1 MGLAVSSSS
10 SVSISKFFF
19 LAAILFLKK
28 KIFISAFKKKK
39 KKKKGSVLGDLLN
52 QDCNITDQLLTYLL
66 FADLLEADCF
76 LAGFSGFGWAGVTLA
91 ALAVFCLGFG

>member
-10 SVSISKFFF
+10 SVSISKVFF
-19 LAAILFLKK
+19 LAAILFLKQ
-28 KIFISAFKKKK
+28 KIFISALK
-39 KKKKGSVLGDLLN
+39 KKKKGSMLSDLLN

>member
-10 SVSISKFFF
+10 SVSISKVFF
-19 LAAILFLKK
+19 LAAILFLKPK
-28 KIFISAFKKKK
+28 RFISAFKKK

>member
-10 SVSISKFFF
+10 SVSISKVFF
-19 LAAILFLKK
+19 LAAILFFKTK
-28 KIFISAFKKKK
+28 KIYLSIKKNV
-39 KKKKGSVLGDLLN
+39 SGDLLN

>member
-10 SVSISKFFF
+10 SVSISKVFF
-19 LAAILFLKK
+19 LAAILFLKQ
-28 KIFISAFKKKK
+28 KIFISALKK
-39 KKKKGSVLGDLLN
+39 KKKKGSMLSDLLN

>member
-10 SVSISKFFF
+10 SVSISKVFF
-19 LAAILFLKK
+19 LAAILFLKPK
-28 KIFISAFKKKK
+28 RFISAL